1 LAATGQALLLKYYQE
16 KKELKKFNRQKIEEI
31 YYLTDKAFD
40 KIIRLPQNL
49 LNNEKK
55 VSYEFDDTASKL
67 SMLIQFY
74 VPFIEPDYKEY
85 IDCYVDIGNYI
96 TNSVMKMKKN
106 DNSEFEQKLKNYA
119 SKHQDFKMKIRTE
132 AIKFI

>member
-1 LAATGQALLLKYYQE
+1 MAATSQAFILKYYQE

-55 VSYEFDDTASKL
+55 TSDKFDDTASKL

-74 VPFIEPDYKEY
+74 APCLESDYKEY
-85 IDCYVDIGNYI
+85 IDCYVDIGNYM
-96 TNSVMKMKKN
+96 TDKVMKKN
-106 DNSEFEQKLKNYA
+106 DNSQLEQKMKNYV
-119 SKHQDFKMKIRTE
+119 SKHQNFKMKIKIE